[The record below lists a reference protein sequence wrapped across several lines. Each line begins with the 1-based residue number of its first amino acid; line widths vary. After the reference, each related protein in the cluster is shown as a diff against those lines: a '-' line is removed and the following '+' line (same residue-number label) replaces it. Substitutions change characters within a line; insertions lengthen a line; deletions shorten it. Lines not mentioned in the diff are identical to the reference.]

1 MNVFLSIQVLAEM
14 MEKESKVRW
23 GNLIGYVLLPIT
35 IALPDDPLD
44 YVRKAKAI
52 VDKKKLS
59 FEALCS
65 YSVGRFVLELFG
77 LKVLIL

>member
-1 MNVFLSIQVLAEM
+1 M

-52 VDKKKLS
+52 VDRKKLS

-65 YSVGRFVLELFG
+65 FSVGRVILELFG
-77 LKVLIL
+77 LKVLTVYL